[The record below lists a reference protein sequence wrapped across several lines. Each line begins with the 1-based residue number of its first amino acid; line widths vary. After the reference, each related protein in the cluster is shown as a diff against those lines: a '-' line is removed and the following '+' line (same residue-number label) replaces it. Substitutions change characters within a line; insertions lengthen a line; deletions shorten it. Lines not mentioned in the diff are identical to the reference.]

1 MITAEEIASRQKILR
16 VKEQIEA
23 PRVAGEKHVIVCPYC
38 HDINVEGQTL
48 CCDTLRTCVITI
60 LMGKRQEKIE
70 EAHSRYVN

>member
-1 MITAEEIASRQKILR
+1 MITAEELASRQKILR

-23 PRVAGEKHVIVCPYC
+23 PRLVGDKATLDCPYC
-38 HDINVEGQTL
+38 GGTNIEGASF

-70 EAHSRYVN
+70 EAQSRYVN